1 MVLKTKMIVDSI
13 RWSLERKGIPVYIEH
28 KGDRDAGAIYIK
40 HDKGQGL
47 YDVYHRVNDY
57 NEGKRIKFLN
67 TFTEERLD
75 EFFKK
80 QIDKLF
86 SNVLSGYIKFYDL
99 SWAINK
105 IKELENE
112 ILE

>member
-1 MVLKTKMIVDSI
+1 MIVDSI

-28 KGDRDAGAIYIK
+28 KGDGNAGAIFIA

-57 NEGKRIKFLN
+57 NEGKRIKYLN
-67 TFTEERLD
+67 TFTDERLK

-80 QIDKLF
+80 QIDIDSDLWLVEIVSKEVDLIDLF
-86 SNVLSGYIKFYDL
+86 LKKGL
-99 SWAINK
+99 
-105 IKELENE
+105 
-112 ILE
+112 